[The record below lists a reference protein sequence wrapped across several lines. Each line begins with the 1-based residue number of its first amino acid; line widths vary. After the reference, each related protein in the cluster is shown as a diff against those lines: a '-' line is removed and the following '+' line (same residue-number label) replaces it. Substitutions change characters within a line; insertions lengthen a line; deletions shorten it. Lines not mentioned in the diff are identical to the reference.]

1 MVRSY
6 GMFPLRSYK
15 VFPPG
20 YVQTLLEKSMKKW
33 MMDDER
39 RDEDESQDVHGYA
52 DLGLHDDN
60 GLDGQ
65 RHGGLQY
72 IVVNQ

>member
-1 MVRSY
+1 
-6 GMFPLRSYK
+6 
-15 VFPPG
+15 
-20 YVQTLLEKSMKKW
+20 

-39 RDEDESQDVHGYA
+39 RDEDESQDVHGCA